1 MQIPAIP
8 DYNSI
13 SFSGSVINRIKDE
26 RIYGPVLEYELI
38 PIRIMSVFD
47 FKVNAEWGVMHNYP
61 IIHLLQH
68 LSSDQLIDYQSF
80 HSLN

>member
-13 SFSGSVINRIKDE
+13 SLSGSVINRIKDD
-26 RIYGPVLEYELI
+26 RVFGPVLEYELTII
-38 PIRIMSVFD
+38 PVMSVFD
-47 FKVNAEWGVMHNYP
+47 FVVRKNWGIMYNFPLVSKQ
-61 IIHLLQH
+61 QH
-68 LSSDQLIDYQSF
+68 LTSDESIDYLSF